1 MRVEK
6 TENGRKQESRDGK
19 MDNDNYI
26 KTFPD
31 ADVNIGKRVS
41 QIIIR
46 TRERKIKVIQLVI
59 QFYRKRLGS

>member
-19 MDNDNYI
+19 MDNNYI

-46 TRERKIKVIQLVI
+46 ARVRKIKVIQLVI
-59 QFYRKRLGS
+59 QFHRKRLGS

>member
-19 MDNDNYI
+19 MDNNYI

-31 ADVNIGKRVS
+31 AHVNIGKRVS

-46 TRERKIKVIQLVI
+46 ARERKIKGNSIGHPIL
-59 QFYRKRLGS
+59 

>member
-19 MDNDNYI
+19 MDNNYI

-46 TRERKIKVIQLVI
+46 ARVRKIKVIQLVI
-59 QFYRKRLGS
+59 QFHRKRPSS